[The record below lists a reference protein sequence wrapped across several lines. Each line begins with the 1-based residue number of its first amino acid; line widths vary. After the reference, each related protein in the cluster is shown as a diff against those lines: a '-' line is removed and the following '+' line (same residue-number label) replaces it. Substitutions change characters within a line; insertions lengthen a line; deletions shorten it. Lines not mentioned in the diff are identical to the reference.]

1 MNNMCNRKILIVD
14 DNPSFCKTL
23 SDCLRIKGYIT
34 SEASMGRHALDL
46 LNDDSFSIALIDLQ
60 LPDIDGVTLMR
71 EGKKI
76 KPEIEYILLTG
87 HASLSSAIEAVNH
100 GAYSYLQKP
109 CRMEQV
115 IFTIQRAM
123 EKHDTLRNLRLSEL
137 KMTLAIESSDAGY
150 FEHNADFTQG
160 NISNRW
166 ASILGFHKDELLPV
180 VDMFHWWQE
189 NIHPDDRPRV
199 LKAYHDMMKGNLDQ
213 FKVEFQIHD
222 KRGCQRWLQLSSK
235 VVDRD
240 RNGRALSIVGIQ
252 LDVTEQKKTQ
262 EKLSFLATH
271 DDLTGLPNRTLFMDR
286 LRLALARSA
295 RSNKKLAVLFLDLD
309 KFKDVNDTLGHS
321 IGDELIKKVA
331 EQLCLCL
338 RKSDTISRM
347 GGDEFMLLLPEINQD
362 QDVENVARKIINT
375 IQIPFTLDHHML
387 QMTASIGIAVYPQD
401 GDNPETLVKNADIAM
416 YYAKDI
422 GRNTFIRYK
431 SSMLHRFSDFRIW
444 KVDHS
449 SKEG

>member
-1 MNNMCNRKILIVD
+1 MNKFNNSKILIVD

-23 SDCLRIKGYIT
+23 SDCLKIKGYIT
-34 SEASMGRHALDL
+34 SEASHGKCALDL
-46 LNDDSFSIALIDLQ
+46 LNDNTFSIALIDLQ

-76 KPEIEYILLTG
+76 KPEIECILLTG

-109 CRMEQV
+109 CRMEQI
-115 IFTIQRAM
+115 IFTVQRAI
-123 EKHDTLRNLRLSEL
+123 EKQQTLKTLRLSEL
-137 KMTLAIESSDAGY
+137 KMALAIESSDAGY
-150 FEHNADFTQG
+150 FEHNADFTKG
-160 NISNRW
+160 NISTRW
-166 ASILGFHKDELLPV
+166 ASILGFKNDALLPV
-180 VDMFHWWQE
+180 VDMFQWWQDH
-189 NIHPDDRPRV
+189 IYPDDRPKV
-199 LKAYHDMMKGNLDQ
+199 LKAYHNMVEGNVDQ
-213 FKVEFQIHD
+213 FKVEFQIRD
-222 KRGCQRWLQLSSK
+222 KNNCRRWLQLSSK
-235 VVDRD
+235 AVDRD
-240 RNGRALSIVGIQ
+240 SNGKPLSIVGIQ
-252 LDVTEQKKTQ
+252 LDVTEQKEAQ
-262 EKLSFLATH
+262 EKLSFMATH

-286 LRLALARSA
+286 LRLAVARSG

-347 GGDEFMLLLPEINQD
+347 GGDEFMLLLPEINHD

-401 GDNPETLVKNADIAM
+401 GDNPETLIKNADIAM

-422 GRNTFIRYK
+422 SRNTFIRYK

-444 KVDHS
+444 KVDHTD
-449 SKEG
+449 KEG